1 MNLKLSQEQ
10 RKKLADRLCQEIE
23 ASESAKGSLPDRW
36 QLNRAL
42 YNNEEGTS
50 TLNVIDGVEPYSLPL
65 YRSKADR
72 LTDHVVKT
80 FTALTPY
87 VQVLVEDLDSMNSM
101 NDNRYEMALM
111 CLAEYS
117 GFKRTFKRAFV
128 ESMNTNLGVMRLRPV
143 VEDGVVTGIYSER
156 IKPEHMVGYPTYVS
170 TLEECTT
177 VGHKFLLG
185 KREVQARIDSKVYY
199 DEDYVATSS
208 TEEFEKANVTY
219 TLTST
224 DNTAVT
230 EEAYDLTPVK
240 LYEVITT
247 EKIGGEWK
255 KVLCVVAYDTRVVL
269 SCQEYPY
276 PAHWYIEMRIDDED
290 DTLWPNNSLAQRVQG
305 LNMAFSDGNSAMFI
319 GSLATAFPMLAVN
332 GSITGNKYKKWTPA
346 MILELP
352 HGVEAKVLGT
362 SFNPGALPLALQKIE
377 EMADAVVG
385 ISRLGT
391 GQALP
396 ADTREAAINGILQ
409 AQSEAKESYADACSS
424 AVKKYFQLLD
434 TYLIAH
440 FDELKQV
447 YGTKIPI
454 DDLSELPEE
463 YKLEVTGQNSGA
475 SPQVLM
481 QKLQMLMGMS
491 AQPASVFSPRKVE
504 ERIGQAMELPF
515 DVSGLRKD
523 EIDQLL
529 QTIALLDQQ
538 GFPGAELAMQ
548 GLMVMAQNAINA
560 TQGGV
565 GVEQPGGAGDTGGTP
580 QEATGAEGQL

>member
-1 MNLKLSQEQ
+1 LDRPIHAPPNAGEPRSISPPHHFRTAYTAPAIAAAMWAQKFPGSGIGQGNHGLKVTAAAVKNALIGAYGAPAEADGVMTFTLVQPLPQPDRTLLIKIADGLLLAAPNLAVL
-10 RKKLADRLCQEIE
+10 KKL
-23 ASESAKGSLPDRW
+23 
-36 QLNRAL
+36 
-42 YNNEEGTS
+42 
-50 TLNVIDGVEPYSLPL
+50 
-65 YRSKADR
+65 
-72 LTDHVVKT
+72 
-80 FTALTPY
+80 
-87 VQVLVEDLDSMNSM
+87 
-101 NDNRYEMALM
+101 
-111 CLAEYS
+111 
-117 GFKRTFKRAFV
+117 
-128 ESMNTNLGVMRLRPV
+128 
-143 VEDGVVTGIYSER
+143 
-156 IKPEHMVGYPTYVS
+156 
-170 TLEECTT
+170 
-177 VGHKFLLG
+177 
-185 KREVQARIDSKVYY
+185 
-199 DEDYVATSS
+199 
-208 TEEFEKANVTY
+208 EEFEKANVTY